1 MTSARSN
8 RRHAQ
13 INRRALI
20 QGSAATAGSF
30 ALIGHDAVAARQ
42 EATPVMSQ
50 SVGDFDL
57 MEVTIA
63 DLRTGL
69 DNGDFTIREL
79 VQASLDQI
87 AALDAEGPTLTAVIE
102 TNPAALDIADAL
114 DAELAE
120 GNSRGPLHGIPIL
133 LKDNIATADGMENTA
148 GSLALGGAL
157 PIRDAF
163 VSELLVEAGA
173 VIVGKAN
180 LSEWAN
186 IRSPRST
193 SGWSGR
199 GGQVRNPHQTDRTP
213 SGSSAGSAV
222 AVAAGYVPVALGT
235 ETDGSIVSPANAN
248 GVVGIKPTV
257 GLTSRMGVIPISHHQ
272 DTVGPLARTVADAA
286 AVLTVIAVADPA
298 DPAVSSQENGNGA
311 TPVASPAASPVAS
324 GSQPSYPARPEGLGA
339 IDYTAADILDADGL
353 RGARIGV
360 WRETTGYHPHTD
372 EVFEEAL
379 AALAEAGAE
388 LVDPV
393 VMPSF
398 EEISTSPDELFVLL
412 WELNPGIAAYI
423 EEYVDP
429 EFPIRTL
436 ADVVAFNE
444 AHPEEE
450 LLWFG
455 QEFLIQSVEMSDLD
469 DPEYAA
475 TVARTQRWGRE
486 TGIDAVLAEYGID
499 AIVSPTGQ
507 PAYKIDLI
515 TGDNWKGASSSAS
528 AIAGYPIVSVPA
540 GSRFGLPMNLSFI
553 GGAFSEPTLIRL
565 AYAFEQA
572 TNARLAPAL
581 LEPMVIPPI
590 T

>member
-1 MTSARSN
+1 M
-8 RRHAQ
+8 
-13 INRRALI
+13 
-20 QGSAATAGSF
+20 
-30 ALIGHDAVAARQ
+30 
-42 EATPVMSQ
+42 MSQ
-50 SVGDFDL
+50 SIGDFDL

-69 DNGDFTIREL
+69 DNGDFTVREL

-102 TNPAALDIADAL
+102 TNPAALDIADSL
-114 DAELAE
+114 DTELAE

-148 GSLALGGAL
+148 GSLAMEGAV
-157 PIRDAF
+157 PNRDAF
-163 VSELLVEAGA
+163 VTELLVEAGA

-213 SGSSAGSAV
+213 SGSSSGSGV

-257 GLTSRMGVIPISHHQ
+257 GLTSRMGVIPISHNQ

-286 AVLTVIAVADPA
+286 AVLTVIAVPDPA

-311 TPVASPAASPVAS
+311 TPVASPVAS
-324 GSQPSYPARPEGLGA
+324 SGSGPSYPARPEGFSN

-393 VMPSF
+393 VMPSL
-398 EEISTSPDELFVLL
+398 EEFSTNPDQLLVML
-412 WELNPGIAAYI
+412 WELKPGIAEYI
-423 EEYVDP
+423 EGYVDP
-429 EFPIRTL
+429 AFPIRTL

-444 AHPEEE
+444 AHPDEE

-475 TVARTQRWGRE
+475 SVARMQGWGRE
-486 TGIDAVLAEYGID
+486 TGIDAVLAEYDID
-499 AIVSPTGQ
+499 AIISPTGQ

-515 TGDNWKGASSSAS
+515 TGDNWKGASSTAS

-572 TNARLAPAL
+572 TNARLRPAL
-581 LEPMVIPPI
+581 LAPMVIPPV